1 MIVAKFKLIQAL
13 MVVLVIW
20 KNEEDPSK
28 NKDTR
33 VVTTFLSLNVY
44 GDFTDVQGQLTLQS
58 EV

>member
-13 MVVLVIW
+13 MVVLDTW

-33 VVTTFLSLNVY
+33 VVTTFLLLNVN
-44 GDFTDVQGQLTLQS
+44 GDFPDVQGQLTLQS